1 MAGKT
6 YVSKGYSTYTYIPH
20 LHGGYDHGPENP
32 INQYAVDSKTIE
44 RVQGRPPVGY
54 TDYVGSPSKV
64 DVHSP
69 TITSSPKTGYS
80 PNYWLNYGNSSPPI
94 FNEGSRWTMRTSNIS
109 SSNKYYAKSSVHG
122 YHSEE
127 AHARHVRYGDI
138 HSSNKYWQSAG
149 PPMAHPL
156 TTSTDNIK
164 EALVFLDAVN
174 HSAKMDSHHRT
185 TDELSTRA
193 QSLEPQKRYAGPAF
207 VAKPHDI
214 YKNRH
219 WWL

>member
-1 MAGKT
+1 MAGKA
-6 YVSKGYSTYTYIPH
+6 YVSKGYSTYTYIPDIQ
-20 LHGGYDHGPENP
+20 GGYDHGPKTP
-32 INQYAVDSKTIE
+32 IIRYAVESNTVE
-44 RVQGRPPVGY
+44 RVQGWPVGY

-64 DVHSP
+64 DVHSA
-69 TITSSPKTGYS
+69 TMTSSPKAGYS
-80 PNYWLNYGNSSPPI
+80 PNYGNSSPPI
-94 FNEGSRWTMRTSNIS
+94 FNNEGSRWTMRTSN
-109 SSNKYYAKSSVHG
+109 NKNYAKSPVNG
-122 YHSEE
+122 YHSEQ
-127 AHARHVRYGDI
+127 AHARHVRNGNI

-164 EALVFLDAVN
+164 EAFGFLDAVN
-174 HSAKMDSHHRT
+174 HSPKMDPHHRT

-193 QSLEPQKRYAGPAF
+193 QSLEPQKRYGRPTF

-214 YKNRH
+214 YKKRH